1 MVKPHLKEQWCLPD
15 GPSGEFVARMEDVIE
30 VYHRPLDPKRPL
42 ICIDESSKQLVSE
55 VRDPLPTAP
64 GTPARYDYEY
74 KREGVANLFMLFQ
87 PLLGWR
93 HVMPTER
100 RTAKDF
106 AEVLRWLAEELY
118 PDAER
123 LVLVTDNLNTH
134 STACLYEAFEPA
146 RARRI
151 AERLEWHYTPKRG
164 SWLNMAEIEFAALSK
179 QCLGRRIGS
188 MARLRNEVAAWEEDR
203 NERMVGVK
211 WRFNTAD
218 ARVKLRSLYPPNK
231 E

>member
-1 MVKPHLKEQWCLPD
+1 
-15 GPSGEFVARMEDVIE
+15 MEDVLD
-30 VYHRPLDPKRPL
+30 VYHRPYTESRPL
-42 ICIDESSKQLVSE
+42 ICIDEQPKQLVSE
-55 VRDPLPTAP
+55 TRVPLPPRP

-93 HVMPTER
+93 YVWPTEQR
-100 RTAKDF
+100 RAVDF

-134 STACLYEAFEPA
+134 TPACLYEAFDPA

-151 AERLEWHYTPKRG
+151 TKRLEWHYTPKHG

-179 QCLGRRIGS
+179 QCLDRRIGS
-188 MARLRNEVAAWEEDR
+188 MARLRREVAAWEEDR
-203 NERMVGVK
+203 NERMIGVNGGSTQPMPASSSGPSIRRSK
-211 WRFNTAD
+211 NDSQLAAF
-218 ARVKLRSLYPPNK
+218 ARLPP
-231 E
+231 

>member
-1 MVKPHLKEQWCLPD
+1 
-15 GPSGEFVARMEDVIE
+15 MEDVLD
-30 VYHRPLDPKRPL
+30 VYHRPYDEDRPL
-42 ICIDESSKQLVSE
+42 ICIDEQPVQLVSE
-55 VRDPLPTAP
+55 TRVPLPPRP

-93 HVMPTER
+93 YVWPTER
-100 RTAKDF
+100 RTGKDF
-106 AEVLRWLAEELY
+106 AEVLRWVAEELY
-118 PDAER
+118 PDAEK

-134 STACLYEAFEPA
+134 TPACLYEAFDPA

-151 AERLEWHYTPKRG
+151 AERLEWHYTPKHG

-188 MARLRNEVAAWEEDR
+188 MARLHKEVAAWEEGR

-211 WRFNTAD
+211 WRFNTTD
-218 ARVKLRSLYPPNK
+218 ARIKLRSLYPPNK

>member
-1 MVKPHLKEQWCLPD
+1 M
-15 GPSGEFVARMEDVIE
+15 ARMEDVLD
-30 VYHRPLDPKRPL
+30 VYHRPHDEARPL
-42 ICIDESSKQLVSE
+42 ICIDEQPKQRVSE
-55 VRDPLPTAP
+55 ARVPLPPRA

-93 HVMPTER
+93 HVWPTER
-100 RTAKDF
+100 RTARDF

-118 PDAER
+118 PEAER

-134 STACLYEAFEPA
+134 TPACLYEAFDPA

-151 AERLEWHYTPKRG
+151 AERLEWHYTPKHG

-179 QCLGRRIGS
+179 QCLDRRIGS
-188 MARLRNEVAAWEEDR
+188 MARLRREVAAWEEDR
-203 NERMVGVK
+203 NERMVGVN
-211 WRFNTAD
+211 WRFTTAD
-218 ARVKLRSLYPPNK
+218 ARVKLHSLYPSI
-231 E
+231 EE